1 MKRLYGISGLIALLG
16 AALLGVGL
24 LMLRGSSVERRG
36 FSTTS
41 FKERVF
47 ESNTVKDIEIKES
60 YESVIIEK
68 GDTDKLTIRYYVPE
82 NEDNV
87 SISENNGLVKF
98 ERKKTKIN
106 INLSINMQDTSTVVT
121 LPKDFKGTVDAS
133 ASSGAVKIKD
143 IQCED
148 LSVTTSSGS
157 INLEN
162 VISDKSAEIVATSG
176 AIKVSSLTAFNDVS
190 VTALSGSLGIEKVSC
205 NNFAAEVTSGSVKVS
220 DTTGKTASFEA
231 SSGSVKLDNVSFEDK
246 VNISTTSGSIHFEAL
261 KSNNISAEASSGS
274 IRGTIAGKQSEYSV
288 ISKTSSGACNLE
300 NTREGNK
307 ILDVKTTSGSINVSF
322 D

>member
-1 MKRLYGISGLIALLG
+1 MKRLYGIAGLIALLG

-41 FKERVF
+41 FKERIF
-47 ESNTVKDIEIKES
+47 ESNTVKDIEIKDS

-133 ASSGAVKIKD
+133 ATSGTVRIKD
-143 IQCED
+143 IQCEN
-148 LSVTTSSGS
+148 LAVTTSSGS
-157 INLEN
+157 IQLEN
-162 VISDKSAEIVATSG
+162 IVSDKSAEIVVTSG
-176 AIKVSSLTAFNDVS
+176 AIKISSLTASNDVS
-190 VTALSGSLGIEKVSC
+190 VTALSGSIGIENITC
-205 NNFAAEVTSGSVKVS
+205 NNLGVEDTSGSVKVANA
-220 DTTGKTASFEA
+220 TGKTASFEA
-231 SSGSVKLDNVSFEDK
+231 SSGSTKLDNVSFDDK
-246 VNISTTSGSIHFEAL
+246 VNISASSGSIHFEAL

-274 IRGTIAGKQSEYSV
+274 IKGTIAGKQSEYSV
-288 ISKTSSGACNLE
+288 ISKTSSGSCNLE

-307 ILDVKTTSGSINVSF
+307 TLDVKTTSGSINVSF

>member
-1 MKRLYGISGLIALLG
+1 MKRLYGIAGLIALLG

-87 SISENNGLVKF
+87 SVSENNGLVKF

-106 INLSINMQDTSTVVT
+106 NYLSINMQDTSTVVT
-121 LPKDFKGTVDAS
+121 LPKDYKGTVDAS
-133 ASSGAVKIKD
+133 ATSGTVRIKD

-148 LSVTTSSGS
+148 LAVTTSSGS
-157 INLEN
+157 IQLEN
-162 VISDKSAEIVATSG
+162 VVSDKSAEIVVTSG
-176 AIKVSSLTAFNDVS
+176 AIKISSLTASNDVS
-190 VTALSGSLGIEKVSC
+190 VTALSGSIGIENITC
-205 NNFAAEVTSGSVKVS
+205 NNLGVEDTSGSVKVANA
-220 DTTGKTASFEA
+220 TGKTASFEA
-231 SSGSVKLDNVSFEDK
+231 SSGSTELDNVSFDDK
-246 VNISTTSGSIHFEAL
+246 VNISASSGSIHFEAL

-274 IRGTIAGKQSEYSV
+274 IKGTIAGKQSEYSV
-288 ISKTSSGACNLE
+288 ISKTSSGSCNLE

>member
-1 MKRLYGISGLIALLG
+1 MKRLYGIAGLIALLG

-41 FKERVF
+41 FKERIF

-68 GDTDKLTIRYYVPE
+68 GDTDKLTIRYFVPE

-87 SISENNGLVKF
+87 SISENNGLVNF

-133 ASSGAVKIKD
+133 ATSGTVRIKD

-148 LSVTTSSGS
+148 LAVTTSSGS
-157 INLEN
+157 IQLEN
-162 VISDKSAEIVATSG
+162 VVSDKSAEIVVTSG
-176 AIKVSSLTAFNDVS
+176 AIKISSLAVSNDVS
-190 VTALSGSLGIEKVSC
+190 VTALSGSIGIENITC
-205 NNFAAEVTSGSVKVS
+205 NNLGVEDTSGSVTVANA
-220 DTTGKTASFEA
+220 TGKTASFEA
-231 SSGSVKLDNVSFEDK
+231 SSGSTKLDNVSFDDK
-246 VNISTTSGSIHFEAL
+246 VNISASSGSIHFEAL

-274 IRGTIAGKQSEYSV
+274 IKGTIAGKQSEYSV
-288 ISKTSSGACNLE
+288 ISKTSSGSCNLE

-307 ILDVKTTSGSINVSF
+307 TLDVKTTSGSINVSF